1 MIPTSNQPT
10 YIDLLI
16 EHQPKPI
23 KTEADYQKAL
33 AIVEAMMSRE
43 LTEAE
48 AALFELLVL
57 LIETYE
63 EQYYPM
69 ETSTLGA
76 TLESLMHEFDVEPDS
91 LVEIIGSPTLVGEV
105 IKGNREL
112 SKSQIESLVVFF
124 NNLNSQ
130 LCLRLQDFK

>member
-1 MIPTSNQPT
+1 
-10 YIDLLI
+10 
-16 EHQPKPI
+16 
-23 KTEADYQKAL
+23 
-33 AIVEAMMSRE
+33 
-43 LTEAE
+43 
-48 AALFELLVL
+48 
-57 LIETYE
+57 
-63 EQYYPM
+63 
-69 ETSTLGA
+69 
-76 TLESLMHEFDVEPDS
+76 MHEFDVEPDS